1 MTPDTGR
8 PATEVTE
15 VTEVTGG
22 ADVSGVARIM
32 ATAGPAKP
40 SKPPRAREAP
50 RPTRPAK
57 PARPATSPDTP
68 KPPKTSPPP
77 TALTTPAPETP
88 RQPHHPRDRRV
99 HRPPLP
105 LGLGIGTRLP
115 PPPRS
120 TGRRRPHPLAPRL
133 LHPLRP
139 RRRPGPRSRRRD
151 RLVRPLRRGHQ
162 RAHPRPAS
170 ATAEPRRRELLACL
184 AGREGRRGA
193 GHGSRRPGA
202 TAAAGERVRARG
214 TGGHPESA
222 LAAAA
227 GVPGLDADRLAADSA
242 SPEVLARVRADHA
255 EARQPV
261 AEVLSVHGGDSP
273 HPGAAKE
280 TPDGQHRYALPTLL
294 VRTAAEHRVVPGWRP
309 YEEYVAAVTEL
320 TRGLPPAPA
329 APHPASPAQPALAPT
344 TLPRQRPSPATAP
357 HRPRTRPPHRRHPWP
372 PPGAVRMDTAN
383 GPLWL
388 HPDEAAVHP
397 ATAPSSP
404 AAPR

>member
-1 MTPDTGR
+1 M
-8 PATEVTE
+8 
-15 VTEVTGG
+15 
-22 ADVSGVARIM
+22 
-32 ATAGPAKP
+32 
-40 SKPPRAREAP
+40 
-50 RPTRPAK
+50 
-57 PARPATSPDTP
+57 
-68 KPPKTSPPP
+68 
-77 TALTTPAPETP
+77 
-88 RQPHHPRDRRV
+88 
-99 HRPPLP
+99 
-105 LGLGIGTRLP
+105 
-115 PPPRS
+115 
-120 TGRRRPHPLAPRL
+120 
-133 LHPLRP
+133 
-139 RRRPGPRSRRRD
+139 
-151 RLVRPLRRGHQ
+151 
-162 RAHPRPAS
+162 
-170 ATAEPRRRELLACL
+170 
-184 AGREGRRGA
+184 
-193 GHGSRRPGA
+193 
-202 TAAAGERVRARG
+202 
-214 TGGHPESA
+214 
-222 LAAAA
+222 A
-227 GVPGLDADRLAADSA
+227 GVLGLDADRLAADSA

-329 APHPASPAQPALAPT
+329 AAHPASPAQPALAPT
-344 TLPRQRPSPATAP
+344 TLPGNGP
-357 HRPRTRPPHRRHPWP
+357 HPLPHLTDPERAHLTDAIPWP